1 MYSTRKNKAERAGVD
16 EAALRRYFPLEH
28 TKSTILSIYE
38 ELLSLRFEKVED
50 ARVWHEDVE
59 CYGVRSASS

>member
-1 MYSTRKNKAERAGVD
+1 MVYSARKNKAERAGD

-38 ELLSLRFEKVED
+38 ELLSLKFEKVED
-50 ARVWHEDVE
+50 ARVWHEGVE
-59 CYGVRSASS
+59 FYGVHSASS